1 MTADPDEQV
10 VISASPPGRVEVET
24 TSHDI
29 ARLIVG
35 GALLGGSILLDWLHR
50 GSSRPQ
56 LSETAQYQSNSEREV
71 EDEDTIRLRHAVLGL
86 TFRTVEV
93 ARRGTSAVLGAA
105 GLALKP
111 VKAVMISPASTFAA
125 GPFDRLVE
133 KGRAEL
139 EGLIQYGAEEEQRSK
154 EVTEKTFNQAVAG
167 VTDYLGDNPQIQ
179 GLIRAQV
186 DLLSKQIDQV
196 PQMDVLVQVL
206 VNNYIEYLNEHP
218 EKVEDLLTKQSLSL
232 AGEITEAARLIAV
245 TLDSFSEMIIR
256 RILHRADRSELPEPP
271 PQVMALAVYNGPLG
285 TAILQRK
292 GQQ

>member
-1 MTADPDEQV
+1 MPADPDEQV
-10 VISASPPGRVEVET
+10 VISALPPGRVEVGR

-56 LSETAQYQSNSEREV
+56 LSETEQYQSNSEREV
-71 EDEDTIRLRHAVLGL
+71 EDEDTIRLRHAALGL

-111 VKAVMISPASTFAA
+111 VKAVMTSSASTYPA
-125 GPFDRLVE
+125 GPLDRLVE

-139 EGLIQYGAEEEQRSK
+139 EGLIQFGAEEEQRSK
-154 EVTEKTFNQAVAG
+154 ELTETTFNKAVVG
-167 VTDYLGDNPQIQ
+167 ITDYFGDNPQVQ

-186 DLLSKQIDQV
+186 DLLSKDIDQV
-196 PQMDVLVQVL
+196 PQLDVLVRVL
-206 VNNYIEYLNEHP
+206 VNNYIEYLNENP
-218 EKVEDLLTKQSLSL
+218 QVVEELLTEQSLGL
-232 AGEITEAARLIAV
+232 ASEFMEVVRFYAV
-245 TLDSFSEMIIR
+245 TVDSMLEMIVR
-256 RILHRADRSELPEPP
+256 RILRRADRSEIPKPS
-271 PQVMALAVYNGPLG
+271 PQVMARAVYSSPIGA
-285 TAILQRK
+285 AIPQRR
-292 GQQ
+292 GRR